1 MITKNEI
8 SELKLQ
14 FDHLTHYYSNFDFPI
29 LSNHFRTVVNILN
42 EMENQCITIE
52 NLTAR
57 LQVAEAELAVL
68 QQEPSAAPVEEIKEE
83 TSNENV

>member
-1 MITKNEI
+1 MTKNEI

-14 FDHLTHYYSNFDFPI
+14 FDHLTNYYSNFNFPI
-29 LSNHFRTVVNILN
+29 LSNHFHTVVNILN

-68 QQEPSAAPVEEIKEE
+68 QQEPSAAPVEKIKEKI
-83 TSNENV
+83 SNETV

>member
-14 FDHLTHYYSNFDFPI
+14 FDHLTNYYSNFDFPI

-42 EMENQCITIE
+42 EMENQCVIIE

-57 LQVAEAELAVL
+57 LQVAEAELAIL
-68 QQEPSAAPVEEIKEE
+68 QQEPSAAPVEETKEE
-83 TSNENV
+83 TPNEAV

>member
-14 FDHLTHYYSNFDFPI
+14 FDHLTNYYSNFDFPI

-42 EMENQCITIE
+42 EMENIVKE
-52 NLTAR
+52 K
-57 LQVAEAELAVL
+57 EELA
-68 QQEPSAAPVEEIKEE
+68 ARIKDLEK
-83 TSNENV
+83 

>member
-1 MITKNEI
+1 MTKNEI

-14 FDHLTHYYSNFDFPI
+14 FDHLTNYYSNFDFPI

-42 EMENQCITIE
+42 EMENQCEIIE

-57 LQVAEAELAVL
+57 LQVVEDELARL
-68 QQEPSAAPVEEIKEE
+68 QQEPSAALIKEIKEE
-83 TSNENV
+83 TSNETV

>member
-8 SELKLQ
+8 ETLTLQ
-14 FDHLTHYYSNFDFPI
+14 FTQLTEYYSRIDFPI

-42 EMENQCITIE
+42 EMENQCEIIE

-68 QQEPSAAPVEEIKEE
+68 QQEPSAAPVEETKEE
-83 TSNENV
+83 TPNETV

>member
-1 MITKNEI
+1 MTKNEI

-14 FDHLTHYYSNFDFPI
+14 FDHLTNYYSNFDFPI

-42 EMENQCITIE
+42 EMEDQCITIE

-57 LQVAEAELAVL
+57 LQVAEAELAIL
-68 QQEPSAAPVEEIKEE
+68 QQESSAALVEKTKEEIP
-83 TSNENV
+83 NEAV